1 MSKIIQIK
9 KSRDKIL
16 DTLKVF
22 EDLVCATMGP
32 DGQNIALHNDTGR
45 SIITKDGVTVANAI
59 DFEEPEEKLLSDII
73 KEAAQRT
80 NTVAGDG
87 TTTSI
92 CIASSVAKAFSKLL
106 AAGYS
111 SNEITREIQSYRK
124 KLLDQLDS
132 MRVDFTEESD
142 EVRKEILYKIAMI
155 STNGDQEISEIIS
168 EAVFQAGQDGLIN
181 VRNSYGDA
189 SWERA
194 NGVKIPQAR
203 FAHAEFA
210 RGCPDQEITLK
221 KVRVL
226 LTTYELEDPNIINIL
241 NENILKPVRKAGES
255 ILVIGKSGKSF
266 LENMI
271 QFNATGQFKNCV
283 VQPPYFG
290 DVGREMLDD
299 IAAYVGGKV
308 IDQAQGHQ
316 FENVELQHLGYVEKA
331 VVNKS
336 HTTVYEAKTDTDRM
350 EERLDLL
357 RTAFTKLEA
366 GTRDDRKIKERL
378 ASLQGNVFVLNVPKV
393 STIEDGERLD
403 RVEDAINACRG
414 ALESGYLPGGGA
426 ALYQAWDILT
436 KTEDSAIANKIFSE
450 VCKAPVIKI
459 LSNAGIA
466 FESINTEITESG
478 KAFDVRKNKSG
489 KALEIGVIDSHKV
502 ITNAVKNGISIG
514 TTLMTCTGIIA
525 DKPQENSS
533 PFEMY

>member
-9 KSRDKIL
+9 KSREKIL
-16 DTLKVF
+16 STLKVF

-59 DFEEPEEKLLSDII
+59 DFEEPEERLLSDII

-124 KLLDQLDS
+124 KLLDQLDL
-132 MRVDFTEESD
+132 MRVDFSNED
-142 EVRKEILYKIAMI
+142 EATRKEILYKIAMI
-155 STNGDQEISEIIS
+155 STNGDEEISKIIS
-168 EAVFQAGQDGLIN
+168 EAVFESGQDGLIN
-181 VRNSYGDA
+181 VKNTYGDA
-189 SWERA
+189 SWDRA
-194 NGVKIPQAR
+194 NGVKIPNAR

-210 RGCPDQEITLK
+210 RGSVDQEIELK
-221 KVRVL
+221 KSRIL
-226 LTTYELEDPNIINIL
+226 ITTYELEDPNIINIL
-241 NENILKPVRKAGES
+241 NENILKPIRTAGES
-255 ILVIGKSGKSF
+255 ILIIGKSGKSF

-271 QFNATGQFKNCV
+271 KFNATGQFKNCV

-299 IAAYVGGKV
+299 IAAYVGATV
-308 IDQAQGHQ
+308 IDQAQGHV
-316 FENVELQHLGYVEKA
+316 FENVDMSHLGYVEKA
-331 VVNKS
+331 VINKS
-336 HTTVYEAKTDTDRM
+336 HTTIYEATTDTERM
-350 EERLDLL
+350 TERLDILKE
-357 RTAFTKLEA
+357 AYKKLEA
-366 GTRDDRKIKERL
+366 GSRDDRKIKERL
-378 ASLQGNVFVLNVPKV
+378 ASLQGNVFVLNVPKI

-403 RVEDAINACRG
+403 RVEDAINACKG

-426 ALYQAWDILT
+426 ALYQAWDKLR
-436 KTEDSAIANKIFSE
+436 KTEESSIANKIFAE
-450 VCKAPVIKI
+450 VCKAPVTRI
-459 LSNAGIA
+459 LANAGIA
-466 FESINTEITESG
+466 FESIHEKIASDG
-478 KAFDVRKNKSG
+478 QAFDVRKNKDG

-502 ITNAVKNGISIG
+502 ISNAVKNGISIG

-525 DKPQENSS
+525 DKPVENPS